1 MNTMN
6 IPYQNIE
13 IEQIYSQIFSAP
25 KRSIAICSADEG
37 EGTTSLA
44 LALAERH
51 LMAGHSTLVVDL
63 NLYKPSLQ
71 GLLDIET
78 ETQLVTKNLPT
89 NLSNS
94 IFSSVKLVTANQN
107 SHVLTG
113 LTAPQKREN
122 IIKLREQG
130 VLEQCI
136 SEWTQQFDCIIFDTS
151 PLNRI
156 NAGNIP
162 AERIAAACDGAIL
175 MVLAGQTREAM
186 VTSAVNKL
194 NTSNAKLLGCV
205 FNDRDNPS
213 VRNELLRMVEKLDT
227 RFSWIARPL
236 KKVINKNH
244 LLTLE
249 V

>member
-1 MNTMN
+1 MEIKMIN
-6 IPYQNIE
+6 IPYQNME
-13 IEQIYSQIFSAP
+13 IEQIYAQIFSEP
-25 KRSIAICSADEG
+25 KRSVAICSANAG
-37 EGTTSLA
+37 EGVTSLT

-51 LMAGHSTLVVDL
+51 LLAGHSTLVVDL

-71 GLLDIET
+71 SLLNIET
-78 ETQLVTKNLPT
+78 EKTNLPA
-89 NLSNS
+89 NISSN
-94 IFSSVKLVTANQN
+94 IFSSAELVTAHQN
-107 SHVLTG
+107 THVLTG
-113 LTAPQKREN
+113 LTAPHKREN
-122 IIKLREQG
+122 IIKLRQPG

-136 SEWTQQFDCIIFDTS
+136 NEWMKNFDCVIIDTS

-162 AERIAAACDGAIL
+162 PERVAAACDGAIL
-175 MVLAGQTREAM
+175 TVLAGHTSESM

-194 NTSNAKLLGCV
+194 NTSNAQLLGCV

-213 VRNELLRMVEKLDT
+213 LKNELIREAQRLDA
-227 RFSWIARPL
+227 RFSWLSHPL
-236 KKVINKNH
+236 KKFINNIN